1 VKPFRLY
8 HMLIAFMAA
17 QLLQLSGCATYYNR
31 HQAFQE
37 DWQAADYP
45 AAIVQL
51 DKDVKKVPER
61 DRLLFLLEKASTL
74 RALDSLEASN
84 QAYEEAFLISEDL
97 RTSIAEGALSLVSNP
112 MMRPFLG
119 EDWELLQLHYFKA
132 LNHIELG
139 RLNDALVEARRINIR
154 LNELADE
161 RGRKRRY
168 REDAFA
174 WLLVGQLFDAAGDA
188 NSAFVSYRNALEIYD
203 GAYLEHM
210 KLKVPAQLEEDLL
223 RTARQSGLASEYTLY
238 RERFGR
244 QATLRQDGAGTVI
257 ALWNNGL
264 VPVKDEWS
272 LDFIFTRNASGFFF
286 VNSELGVSVPF
297 SGSDDQ
303 AARLSDLRIVRV
315 ALPRLATRKSV
326 WQRAVLEVDD
336 QQVPMVEVQDLE
348 RLAEVE
354 LEDRQL
360 KDLGEAL
367 LRLALKQSAE
377 QALREQNPWLGFLAG
392 MFNASTEKADT
403 RSWQTLPAHIHY
415 ARLDLPAGNHTLEFK
430 QESASGAA
438 AIRRV
443 KLDLAAGQ
451 TRFVVIDSPESMGPM
466 FVARNQ

>member
-1 VKPFRLY
+1 MKSFRLV
-8 HMLIAFMAA
+8 HLLIAFMAA
-17 QLLQLSGCATYYNR
+17 QLMQLGGCATYYNR
-31 HQAFQE
+31 HQAFQV

-45 AAIVQL
+45 AAIVKL
-51 DKDVKKVPER
+51 DKDAKKVPDR

-84 QAYEEAFLISEDL
+84 QAFEEAYLISEDV
-97 RTSIAEGALSLVSNP
+97 RTGIAEGAISLVSNP

-174 WLLVGQLFDAAGDA
+174 WLLVGQLFDASGDA
-188 NSAFVSYRNALEIYD
+188 NSAFISYRNALEIYD
-203 GAYLEHM
+203 GAYQEHM
-210 KLKVPAQLEEDLL
+210 NIQAPEQLKDDLL
-223 RTARQSGLASEYTLY
+223 RTARQSGLSSEYTLF

-244 QATLRQDGAGTVI
+244 QAVLPGEGTGTVI
-257 ALWNNGL
+257 AFWNNGL
-264 VPVKDEWS
+264 VPIKDEWS
-272 LDFIFTRNASGFFF
+272 LDFIFTRSASGFFF
-286 VNSELGVSVPF
+286 VNSELGISVPF

-315 ALPRLATRKSV
+315 ALPRLAARKAI
-326 WQRAVLEVDD
+326 WQHAVLAAGG
-336 QQVPMVEVQDLE
+336 QQASMAEVQNLG

-354 LEDRQL
+354 LKDRQL

-377 QALREQNPWLGFLAG
+377 QALREQNPWLGFLMG
-392 MFNASTEKADT
+392 IFNASTEKADT
-403 RSWQTLPAHIHY
+403 RSWQTLPAHIHF
-415 ARLDLPAGNHTLEFK
+415 ARLDLPAGKHTLEF
-430 QESASGAA
+430 QLASASGATA
-438 AIRRV
+438 TRRV
-443 KLDLAAGQ
+443 SIDLAAGQ
-451 TRFVVIDSPESMGPM
+451 TRFVVIDSPESMGPEV
-466 FVARNQ
+466 VARN